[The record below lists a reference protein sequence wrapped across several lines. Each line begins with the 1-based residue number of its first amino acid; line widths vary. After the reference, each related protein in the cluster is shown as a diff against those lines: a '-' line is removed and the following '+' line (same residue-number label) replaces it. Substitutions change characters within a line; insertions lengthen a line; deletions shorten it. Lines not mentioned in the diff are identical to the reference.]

1 MQKKVMILGA
11 NNFML
16 PLIKTAKKKGYY
28 TIVVSPVSSEPGFEL
43 ADEKVYV
50 DLRDKE
56 AVLNKARELNIDGIT
71 TDQAGNSSKDSS
83 ICCVK
88 VGITR
93 YW

>member
-71 TDQAGNSSKDSS
+71 TDQAQKYLQTS
-83 ICCVK
+83 I
-88 VGITR
+88 
-93 YW
+93 